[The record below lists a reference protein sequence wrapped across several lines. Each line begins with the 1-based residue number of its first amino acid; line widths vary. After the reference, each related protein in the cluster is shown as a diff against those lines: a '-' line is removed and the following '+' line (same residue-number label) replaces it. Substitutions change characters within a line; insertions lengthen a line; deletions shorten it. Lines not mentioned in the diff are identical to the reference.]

1 MKRRRPLQR
10 HEHQQTPPSKEYN
23 LTGPVALDHR
33 GVAAIVSRVPGKPVS
48 YQAISEEAMLRGL
61 RGTGMPEGA
70 VQYVRALY
78 SAVREG
84 HAAVITNDV
93 ENITG
98 RKPVTFEDFAKRAA
112 SAWV

>member
-1 MKRRRPLQR
+1 M
-10 HEHQQTPPSKEYN
+10 
-23 LTGPVALDHR
+23 
-33 GVAAIVSRVPGKPVS
+33 AAIVSRVPGKPVS
-48 YQAISEEAMLRGL
+48 YQAISEEAMLSGL

-78 SAVREG
+78 SAVRAG